1 MERLR
6 RLLAH
11 IGAQLRVLSVSQ
23 RLAVGLCAALAAV
36 SVLWLLQ
43 WSTQPDM
50 VPLVRNEFGFDD
62 LDAAEAAL
70 RSSDIAFEVRGT
82 RIYVPP
88 VARHNALRVLHGAD
102 ALPEGSLFDMAAVVA
117 ESNPPSSSTTSTVT
131 VKTPSST

>member
-23 RLAVGLCAALAAV
+23 RVAVGLCAALAAV
-36 SVLWLLQ
+36 SVLWLMQ

-50 VPLVRNEFGFDD
+50 VPLVRHEFGFDD

-70 RSSDIAFEVRGT
+70 RSNGIPFQVRGT

-88 VARHNALRVLHGAD
+88 VSHHNALRLLHGAD

-117 ESNPPSSSTTSTVT
+117 ESNPFQSPEARTYAER
-131 VKTPSST
+131 